1 MEHDFRR
8 RCEAALTHPVTL
20 AALAL
25 LLVNDVVFKTL
36 FPGAWAVGKLS
47 DLAWVVFA
55 SPLLAFA
62 LSFAVPKKS
71 AAGRRAALVV
81 AYGGLP
87 LLYAAFNTFAPVH
100 DAIMGVLTLGADGA
114 ASGSPMDATDSLVIP
129 FGLAIA
135 AWTWRRG
142 VPAGGLRSRFAA
154 PVAGIAALASLAST
168 PMEPVEGITLLAA
181 TSDGAVL
188 AGSGSLAR
196 ITSSREIIGSYWFYR
211 RSDDGGMSWSPNDDD
226 DYEFDD
232 STFQAAETPRGEYVV
247 TDSGIA
253 LIGEDGQLELVY
265 STEYLRGDAN
275 KWMQEND
282 TQGFGRRFLTARP
295 NDILYH
301 ADSGNVIAAMGIQ
314 GAVVGTPDGRWRR
327 VAVGDYAPT
336 DFSFSAKTQA
346 LGWVVGAIALTLSL
360 SALTIAAAAS
370 AYEYKN
376 YRQDRE
382 RDVGYVIL
390 IAFVCLAAVGMMFA
404 APLLALPVAAL
415 TSWIAMLIAAAKSEG
430 GGKWRFALL
439 GCVSTLPPSV
449 GLLMSFGVVAGNIAP
464 SDSGFP
470 ILSDSE
476 INAALAFAAFASLI
490 FPLAYH
496 ARTIARHWRP
506 FALAFL
512 GMNALIA
519 LAFVLWVQ
527 MNVSLAATQMAIVVL
542 VGLAAVVL
550 VRHVRA
556 GLGAE

>member
-1 MEHDFRR
+1 
-8 RCEAALTHPVTL
+8 
-20 AALAL
+20 
-25 LLVNDVVFKTL
+25 
-36 FPGAWAVGKLS
+36 
-47 DLAWVVFA
+47 
-55 SPLLAFA
+55 
-62 LSFAVPKKS
+62 
-71 AAGRRAALVV
+71 
-81 AYGGLP
+81 
-87 LLYAAFNTFAPVH
+87 
-100 DAIMGVLTLGADGA
+100 
-114 ASGSPMDATDSLVIP
+114 
-129 FGLAIA
+129 
-135 AWTWRRG
+135 
-142 VPAGGLRSRFAA
+142 
-154 PVAGIAALASLAST
+154 
-168 PMEPVEGITLLAA
+168 MEPVEGITLLAA

-232 STFQAAETPRGEYVV
+232 STFQAAETPRGEYGI
-247 TDSGIA
+247 THSGIE
-253 LIGEDGQLELVY
+253 LTGEDGHKELVY

-282 TQGFGRRFLTARP
+282 TQRFGRRFLTARP
-295 NDILYH
+295 KALLYH

-314 GAVVGTPDGRWRR
+314 GVAVGTPDGRWRR
-327 VAVGDYAPT
+327 VAVGDYSPT

-376 YRQDRE
+376 YREDRE
-382 RDVGYVIL
+382 RDVAYVIL

-404 APLLALPVAAL
+404 APLLALPAAAL

-430 GGKWRFALL
+430 DGKWRFALL

-464 SDSGFP
+464 SDSGFS

-476 INAALAFAAFASLI
+476 INFALAFAAFASLL

-496 ARTIARHWRP
+496 AGVIARHWRP

-527 MNVSLAATQMAIVVL
+527 MNVNLAATQMAIVVL
-542 VGLAAVVL
+542 VALAAVVL

-556 GLGAE
+556 GLRAE

>member
-62 LSFAVPKKS
+62 LSFAVPKS
-71 AAGRRAALVV
+71 AAGRRAALFV

-100 DAIMGVLTLGADGA
+100 DAIMSVLTLGADGA
-114 ASGSPMDATDSLVIP
+114 ASGSPMDAADSLVIP

-142 VPAGGLRSRFAA
+142 VPDSGRLRFRFAA

-211 RSDDGGMSWSPNDDD
+211 RSDDGGMSWSLNDDD

-232 STFQAAETPRGEYVV
+232 STFQAAETPRGEYVI

-253 LIGEDGQLELVY
+253 LIGEDGQMELVY
-265 STEYLRGDAN
+265 STGYLRGDAN

-282 TQGFGRRFLTARP
+282 TLELGRRFLTTRP
-295 NDILYH
+295 VAILHH

-314 GAVVGTPDGRWRR
+314 GVVVGTPDGRWRR

-336 DFSFSAKTQA
+336 DFSFSGKIRA
-346 LGWVVGAIALTLSL
+346 LLDSGWLVGAFALALSL
-360 SALTIAAAAS
+360 SALTIAAALS
-370 AYEYKN
+370 EYKDHE
-376 YRQDRE
+376 QDGE
-382 RDVGYVIL
+382 QDLVFVIL
-390 IAFVCLAAVGMMFA
+390 TAFVCLGAIALMFG
-404 APLLALPVAAL
+404 APLLVLPVAAL
-415 TSWIAMLIAAAKSEG
+415 TSWIAMLTAAAKSDDR
-430 GGKWRFALL
+430 GKWRFALV
-439 GCVSTLPPSV
+439 GSASTLPLSV
-449 GLLMSFGVVAGNIAP
+449 GLMLGFGPVAGYIAESP
-464 SDSGFP
+464 DGTGIASA
-470 ILSDSE
+470 I
-476 INAALAFAAFASLI
+476 IAAFAFVVFMSLL

-496 ARTIARHWRP
+496 ARLIARNWLP

-519 LAFVLWVQ
+519 LAFVLWIQ
-527 MNVSLAATQMAIVVL
+527 LNVVTFAATQMAIVGL
-542 VGLAAVVL
+542 VGLAAVGL